1 MLERVRCDA
10 GAVTESQGP
19 RRVIARGLFVSGYMM
34 SLHFDPRVT
43 WSHIATTVGALIAVG
58 VMWQQVT
65 SVVTAVNMLTAA
77 IESNNG
83 RIARIESRTAVLEA
97 QRLEAERRLTEIHDD
112 VKWLRTRFERA
123 PQ

>member
-1 MLERVRCDA
+1 
-10 GAVTESQGP
+10 
-19 RRVIARGLFVSGYMM
+19 MM
-34 SLHFDPRVT
+34 SLHFDPRIT

-65 SVVTAVNMLTAA
+65 SVVTAVNSLTSA

-83 RIARIESRTAVLEA
+83 RIARIESRTAVLES
-97 QRLEAERRLTEIHDD
+97 QRLEAERRLTDIHDD
-112 VKWLRTRFERA
+112 VRWLRTRFERA